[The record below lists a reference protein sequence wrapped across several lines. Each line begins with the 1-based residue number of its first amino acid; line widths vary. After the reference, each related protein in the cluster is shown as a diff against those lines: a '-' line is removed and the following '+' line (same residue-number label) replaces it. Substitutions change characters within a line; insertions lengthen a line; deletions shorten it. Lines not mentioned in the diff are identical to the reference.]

1 MINNGYNGWV
11 FIDKPIGASSNYIL
25 QKVRKIFSN
34 IKAGYVGTLD
44 PLASG
49 FLPIALGSATKTIK
63 FIEGSYKEYIF
74 EVKWGESSTT
84 GDSEGELKEKTK
96 IIPNENEIRETID
109 NFIGVYHQR
118 PPIFSSKKINGLRAY
133 RLAKKK
139 ISFELK
145 KERKKI
151 YDLKIINLVSNAKA
165 SFFVKCSSGTYVRS
179 LAEDIAKSLKT
190 YGVITSLR
198 RVGFG
203 NFDKKLIS
211 LDYLLSLVHIEDL
224 LGVVKPLNLVFNEF
238 NQICLDENEV
248 NHILNGRPVKLK
260 NGLVNDNNLYKGY
273 TFAKFKDV
281 VIAVGYL
288 KDKSFYPKNLL
299 NNFLSERNQN
309 NVK

>member
-1 MINNGYNGWV
+1 MINNCYNGWI
-11 FIDKPIGASSNYIL
+11 FIDKPIGVSSNYIL
-25 QKVRKIFSN
+25 QKVRKIFGN

-63 FIEGSYKEYIF
+63 FIEDSYKEYIF

-84 GDSEGELKEKTK
+84 GDSEGELIEKTK
-96 IIPNENEIRETID
+96 IIHNENEIRETID
-109 NFIGVYHQR
+109 NFIGIYHQT
-118 PPIFSSKKINGLRAY
+118 PPKFSSKKINGLRAY
-133 RLAKKK
+133 KLAKKK
-139 ISFELK
+139 INFELK

-151 YDLKIINLVSNAKA
+151 YDLKIVNLVSKAKA

-179 LAEDIAKSLKT
+179 LAEDIAKSMKT
-190 YGVITSLR
+190 YGVVTSLR

-248 NHILNGRPVKLK
+248 DHVLNGRPVKMK
-260 NGLVNDNNLYKGY
+260 NGLENDNNLYKGY
-273 TFAKFKDV
+273 IFAKFKDV
-281 VIAVGYL
+281 IVAVGYL

>member
-11 FIDKPIGASSNYIL
+11 FIDKPIGVSSNYIL
-25 QKVRKIFSN
+25 QKVRKIFGN

-49 FLPIALGSATKTIK
+49 FLPIALGNATKTIK
-63 FIEGSYKEYIF
+63 FIEGAYKEYVF

-84 GDSEGELKEKTK
+84 GDSEGELKKKTK
-96 IIPNENEIRETID
+96 IIPNENKIRETID
-109 NFIGVYHQR
+109 NFIGVYHQT
-118 PPIFSSKKINGLRAY
+118 PPKFSSKKINGLRAY
-133 RLAKKK
+133 KLAKKK

-151 YDLKIINLVSNAKA
+151 YDLKIINLVSNKKA
-165 SFFVKCSSGTYVRS
+165 SFFVKCSPGTYVRS
-179 LAEDIAKSLKT
+179 LAEDIAKSMQT
-190 YGVITSLR
+190 YGVVTSLR

-224 LGVVKPLNLVFNEF
+224 LSVVKPINLVFNEF